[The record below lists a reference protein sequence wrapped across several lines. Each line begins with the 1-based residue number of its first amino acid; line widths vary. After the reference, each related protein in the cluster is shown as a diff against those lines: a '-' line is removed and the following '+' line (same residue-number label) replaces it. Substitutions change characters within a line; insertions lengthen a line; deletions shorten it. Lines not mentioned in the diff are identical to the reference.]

1 MEIEFRVI
9 DDEQL
14 PPVIIKKGENDSPQI
29 LINNY
34 HKIWL
39 CLNRGLISG
48 IFEVFP
54 KKVCSNNASTTCDR
68 TGKHIC
74 TSCVTIL
81 VKGTQMQI
89 RMKRV

>member
-54 KKVCSNNASTTCDR
+54 KKVTEILDAYLREQYQYEIMDR
-68 TGKHIC
+68 GA
-74 TSCVTIL
+74 
-81 VKGTQMQI
+81 
-89 RMKRV
+89 

>member
-1 MEIEFRVI
+1 MVGLNKMES
-9 DDEQL
+9 
-14 PPVIIKKGENDSPQI
+14 KKYG
-29 LINNY
+29 
-34 HKIWL
+34 KCAL
-39 CLNRGLISG
+39 CS
-48 IFEVFP
+48 
-54 KKVCSNNASTTCDR
+54 KNASTTCDR

>member
-1 MEIEFRVI
+1 MERIEGLKMEIEFRVI

-39 CLNRGLISG
+39 CLNRGLING

-54 KKVCSNNASTTCDR
+54 KKVTEILDAYLREQYQYEIMDR
-68 TGKHIC
+68 GA
-74 TSCVTIL
+74 
-81 VKGTQMQI
+81 
-89 RMKRV
+89 

>member
-48 IFEVFP
+48 IFEVLP
-54 KKVCSNNASTTCDR
+54 KKVTEILDAYLREQYQYEIMDR
-68 TGKHIC
+68 GA
-74 TSCVTIL
+74 
-81 VKGTQMQI
+81 
-89 RMKRV
+89 